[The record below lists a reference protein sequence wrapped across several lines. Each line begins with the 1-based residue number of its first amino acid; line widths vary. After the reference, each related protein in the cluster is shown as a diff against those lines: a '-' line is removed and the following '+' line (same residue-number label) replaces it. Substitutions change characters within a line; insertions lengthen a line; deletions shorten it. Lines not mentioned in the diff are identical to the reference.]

1 MMHGLPGFANLAD
14 TAPQRGGVRLVVE
27 IDVSQLLL
35 ETVRSRPVFD
45 AESESV
51 HHLAL
56 RCLVCE
62 LQLT

>member
-1 MMHGLPGFANLAD
+1 MMYGLPGFANLAD
-14 TAPQRGGVRLVVE
+14 TTSQRGGGGVVE
-27 IDVSQLLL
+27 INVSQLLL

>member
-1 MMHGLPGFANLAD
+1 MMYGLLGFANLAD
-14 TAPQRGGVRLVVE
+14 TAPQRGEGVE